1 MSETEPTIVGTVLD
15 EQLLLTLDDLCRSA
29 RVDQRTVV
37 ELVREGVI
45 EPAGDVSG
53 HWQFTGLAVL
63 RLRRAL
69 VLERDLE
76 INLPGV
82 ALALDLL
89 EEIERLRRGESG
101 ED

>member
-15 EQLLLTLDDLCRSA
+15 EQVLLSFDDFCRSG
-29 RVDQRTVV
+29 RVDRHTVV

-45 EPAGDVSG
+45 EPAGEVSG
-53 HWQFTGLAVL
+53 HWQFTGLAVP

-69 VLERDLE
+69 VLQRDLE

-89 EEIERLRRGESG
+89 EEIDRLRRGEAG
-101 ED
+101 EG